1 MGFWAQASSRA
12 KVPPGES
19 TLQNASDCFASKRAN
34 INALQH
40 RRAVAV
46 SAATADDAIRFLAT
60 GLYTDLVDAMCDRT
74 PEGDRRDNAMNVRRW
89 VLVGVGVWLILMSH
103 PAVAHHGT
111 AMFEMDHLTTIKGS
125 VVDYQ
130 LINPHVQIT
139 LKVVQNGGNSV
150 DWMVEAVSMNMMM
163 RAGFRRDSVK
173 AGDIVSVTGH
183 PGKNGRTIILLTK
196 IALPDGRELSAP
208 YE

>member
-40 RRAVAV
+40 RQ
-46 SAATADDAIRFLAT
+46 AASRPSRFLQRQLMT
-60 GLYTDLVDAMCDRT
+60 LSVFWRQD

>member
-1 MGFWAQASSRA
+1 
-12 KVPPGES
+12 
-19 TLQNASDCFASKRAN
+19 
-34 INALQH
+34 
-40 RRAVAV
+40 
-46 SAATADDAIRFLAT
+46 
-60 GLYTDLVDAMCDRT
+60 
-74 PEGDRRDNAMNVRRW
+74 MNVRRW
-89 VLVGVGVWLILMSH
+89 VLVGVGVWLILRSH
-103 PAVAHHGT
+103 PALAHHGT
-111 AMFEMDHLTTIKGS
+111 AMFEMDHLATIKGS

-139 LKVVQNGGNSV
+139 LKVVQKDGNSV

-183 PGKNGRTIILLTK
+183 PGKNGRTIILLTR